1 MSILKNKDLD
11 VIISQL
17 TPKIFTKK
25 IIITSFLKEIFT
37 NISKRSNYNVNTYT
51 FQEILN
57 IPTIISDKIYFVLN
71 EHNRKVITSAQ
82 FSSGLYNLLYSNIEQ
97 KFNMGFEIFDFDN
110 DGYVMRDDVFL
121 ILSHFHLI
129 QNTSDTIK
137 YIEKMIAE
145 LFFNDKSLKKDEF
158 FKRCKTVNCNLL
170 VLLFIFI
177 NNYIILFTKQ
187 EISFFEKECFKTYLS
202 SANKND
208 DCKEINEQKSNF
220 DCLLNLN
227 YKITKDIQDY
237 LNTSP
242 IETSGLSKKTNDT
255 DKNEE
260 EESDSDSMGDLDEL
274 KYFEEDMV
282 NIFHSLSDLI
292 LKEQTFKK
300 KITKNR
306 TFYPPKNKNL
316 QLKPQPTIQPMSN
329 IQTQKEG
336 DEPLN
341 SSAFDDTRLPTKKEN
356 RLKTSSI
363 IQTQNVF
370 KKASTSLV
378 VSFNSIRHKKNEIIL
393 YKAKN
398 NTKTNEIIKLSLVD
412 KVLFY
417 FKYDQGGFIYKKL
430 LSIFALYV
438 KKTKINVQTQLT
450 FISTVHNFY
459 KQYSFYVD
467 NIEELETFIT
477 LFNSHAGNLKI
488 ADYYDIK
495 QELGKGKFGSVSLA
509 YRKKPLPTT
518 NSNSKNESST
528 NCTNS
533 DLFAIKIVNKNN
545 PTDEEYKI
553 NRWESTIFLL
563 LRNINHP
570 NIIKCV
576 EKFENEINIFFV
588 YEYIKGC
595 DLKNYAS
602 IRSHQLTRTKK
613 HIVNISIQIIQ
624 GIACLHKYG
633 IIHRDIKTTNIM
645 VKNPW
650 NDETND
656 NIKIIDFG
664 LSRVLGKEEMSLDP
678 YGSLCFKAPEL
689 IQHIPYNFKVDVWAI
704 GVTIYYLM
712 FGCLPFEK
720 GSKNDIKKSI
730 MEANLTFPV
739 GKTNYIHDDDSKNN
753 SNYDALL
760 YAMICDC
767 LEKIPNKR
775 STINILI
782 SKYIDTFQDDDL

>member
-187 EISFFEKECFKTYLS
+187 EISFFEKECFKTYFS

-208 DCKEINEQKSNF
+208 DCKETNEQKSHF

-237 LNTSP
+237 LNISP

-260 EESDSDSMGDLDEL
+260 KESDSDSMGDLDEL

-282 NIFHSLSDLI
+282 NIFHSLSNLI

-356 RLKTSSI
+356 PLKTSSI

-438 KKTKINVQTQLT
+438 KKTKINAQTQLT

-509 YRKKPLPTT
+509 YRKNPLPTT
-518 NSNSKNESST
+518 NSNFKNESST
-528 NCTNS
+528 NCINS

-602 IRSHQLTRTKK
+602 IRNHQLLRTKK

-689 IQHIPYNFKVDVWAI
+689 IQHVPYSFKVDVWAI

-739 GKTNYIHDDDSKNN
+739 GKNNYIHDDDSKNN
-753 SNYDALL
+753 SEYDALL